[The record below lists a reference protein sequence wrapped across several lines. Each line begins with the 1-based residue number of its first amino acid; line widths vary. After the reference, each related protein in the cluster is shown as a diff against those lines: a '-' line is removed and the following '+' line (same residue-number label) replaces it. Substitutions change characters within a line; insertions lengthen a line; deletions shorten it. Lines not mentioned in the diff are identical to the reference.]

1 MKTPKMCGEASFGD
15 VEPGTNSSTA
25 ICTMLVG
32 TEVMTMEL
40 EVVLDATVSGEKA
53 I

>member
-1 MKTPKMCGEASFGD
+1 MCCEANFCD
-15 VEPGTNSSTA
+15 VAPGTKSGTA

-32 TEVMTMEL
+32 TEVTTVEL
-40 EVVLDATVSGEKA
+40 EVVLDARVSGEKA